1 MAPQEVAG
9 LHALAKAHGGSLTTN
24 PDTGLPEAGFL
35 SSILPMVI
43 GAGLTVASGGAL
55 TPLMAAGITGA
66 GYGLAKGSLAEG
78 LRAGLG
84 AYGGAGLMG
93 GLLGAG
99 AAGAAEAG
107 LAGAGANAAG
117 AVAPEA
123 IAANL
128 GVQGAATGA
137 GSQAAMLAEQ
147 AAGFGTEG
155 LASLQNAAAI
165 PGTSMVAPQHVARSI
180 ASQVPTTTAM
190 PQLTQQGV
198 TNQAIADAMARQTT
212 GGQMSAGLD
221 ALKANPS
228 QFMTKDNLQYGLAAL
243 GPAMMQSPE
252 QAQRGS
258 DEAMR
263 YKFDY
268 NPVSDPQAGYTGATT
283 GERRYFNPT
292 FTRMAEGGPIEAMS
306 QRNQMET
313 VAANGGMH
321 FANGGA
327 SNLGDYSDGGR
338 MLRGPG
344 DGVSDSIPASI
355 AGKRPAKL
363 ADGEFVIPARIVS
376 ELGNGSS
383 EAGARKLYAM
393 MDRVQ
398 KARGRTTGQDRVA
411 VNSRAEKLLPA

>member
-93 GLLGAG
+93 SLVGAGTGALSSAAGTAATNAVPTVAPAAFETAG
-99 AAGAAEAG
+99 AAAANT
-107 LAGAGANAAG
+107 GANSAFDVLTGGFNAADPG
-117 AVAPEA
+117 LGLGYTPSPIQAGQAVQAVAPQT
-123 IAANL
+123 
-128 GVQGAATGA
+128 VTGMPA
-137 GSQAAMLAEQ
+137 LTQQAADIGNSYAQEQ
-147 AAGFGTEG
+147 AA
-155 LASLQNAAAI
+155 QNAVAQRLATAT
-165 PGTSMVAPQHVARSI
+165 PGETMR
-180 ASQVPTTTAM
+180 
-190 PQLTQQGV
+190 
-198 TNQAIADAMARQTT
+198 
-212 GGQMSAGLD
+212 AGLD

-228 QFMTKDNLQYGLAAL
+228 QFMTKDNLKYGLAAL

-321 FANGGA
+321 LASGGV